1 MDSYATQWAGEC
13 SKYYD
18 VAYLS
23 IYLSIYL
30 VREPICID
38 TWYIASIMDKNNK
51 DICYEIY

>member
-13 SKYYD
+13 SMYYD